1 MPCNSADLTEH
12 VTSRFELVDR
22 VSFLCTPPV
31 QVCGLSIDSQCT
43 CFPLISLVLL
53 NISVSEVCI
62 GLSFSATAIYACK
75 WLTVY
80 FCGAE
85 IEDVD
90 SNSGLSSQQSA

>member
-1 MPCNSADLTEH
+1 
-12 VTSRFELVDR
+12 
-22 VSFLCTPPV
+22 
-31 QVCGLSIDSQCT
+31 
-43 CFPLISLVLL
+43 VLL

-90 SNSGLSSQQSA
+90 SNSGLSSQQSAKEKAHVNKAIHSHTHPQKLRIHVCFKVNESNIYKVEVPVQYMG